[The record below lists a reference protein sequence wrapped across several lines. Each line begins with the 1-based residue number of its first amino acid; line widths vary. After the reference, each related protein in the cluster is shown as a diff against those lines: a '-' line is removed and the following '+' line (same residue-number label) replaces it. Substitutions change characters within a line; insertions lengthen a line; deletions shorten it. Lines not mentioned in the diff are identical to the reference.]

1 MIFHAKNQQISEE
14 SSGTLWSGKDI
25 LAVVKI
31 CGFTGG
37 SQSCPKSGAGQLLTT
52 RVCKVLLAL
61 SHVLWFMYCL

>member
-14 SSGTLWSGKDI
+14 TSGTLLSGKDI

-31 CGFTGG
+31 CGFTD
-37 SQSCPKSGAGQLLTT
+37 SFQSCSKSGAGQLLTA